1 MKKHNQSSCIN
12 TPALRCATR
21 SLRGRMLSAFA
32 GLTLGSALLASIAQA
47 DSLFTQPAGSNDRGS
62 TLIADRVTRFE
73 VGDIITVMVRERI
86 DASTQADTNTKK
98 ETEVSSVAPIA
109 RNPFLTT
116 SKYEDGLGIMK
127 PEELPNWQGETENET
142 KNRGTT
148 TRESTL
154 TTTVACLVTQVLPNG
169 NLIVQ
174 GERKVTVNRE
184 DSTLVISGL
193 VRSKDVKPDNTILS
207 TQMANAQIQLKGKG
221 ELWNNQR
228 RGLMTKITDWI
239 NPF

>member
-1 MKKHNQSSCIN
+1 MIKSCLLTAAILAA
-12 TPALRCATR
+12 PA
-21 SLRGRMLSAFA
+21 
-32 GLTLGSALLASIAQA
+32 ALA
-47 DSLFTQPAGSNDRGS
+47 DSLFVQPATTSNTRGN
-62 TLIADRVTRFE
+62 TLIADRVARFE
-73 VGDIITVMVRERI
+73 LGDIITVLVRERI

-98 ETEVSSVAPIA
+98 ETEVQSKAAESD
-109 RNPFLTT
+109 NPFLTT
-116 SKYEDGLGIMK
+116 DKYDGGLGIID
-127 PEELPNWQGETENET
+127 PEELPNWKGETDNET

-154 TTTVACLVTQVLPNG
+154 TTTVGCIVMQVLPNG

-184 DSTLVISGL
+184 DSTLVVSGMI
-193 VRSKDVKPDNTILS
+193 RAKDVRADNTIQS